1 MFQDYFLLHF
11 LFNVLR
17 LLFVS
22 FALMFQDFSSLSHT
36 KFFLHFHSIFSLL
49 LLYIHIFTTLHVIPS
64 QIHSNKKQCHL
75 HLTIQCHFPLTIQCH
90 LHSTNIVVPFD
101 PKKGGLRFLFN
112 DGSLWFWCWSR
123 MLWILWRLWFALS
136 FWVFRILVWESHKC
150 ILI

>member
-36 KFFLHFHSIFSLL
+36 NFFFLHFHSVFSLL

-75 HLTIQCHFPLTIQCH
+75 HLTIQCHLPLTIQCH

-112 DGSLWFWCWSR
+112 DGSLWF
-123 MLWILWRLWFALS
+123 
-136 FWVFRILVWESHKC
+136 
-150 ILI
+150 